1 MWQAYLS
8 LKTYQRRPSSDLAID
23 DTIVAWCV
31 DATVL
36 WFGIT
41 VENLLGERV
50 KVGSGK
56 EERYEA
62 KYELEQLL
70 DPAFRVQRETP
81 KPKQQPVSGI
91 TAFMALASQ
100 AGSGVKAYQYV
111 KPS

>member
-8 LKTYQRRPSSDLAID
+8 LKTYQRRPSSDLEIT

-41 VENLLGERV
+41 VENLLSERV

-56 EERYEA
+56 DEHSEA

-70 DPAFRVQRETP
+70 DPLFRVEREAP
-81 KPKQQPVSGI
+81 KPKQP
-91 TAFMALASQ
+91 AMNPFAAMMALAGQ

>member
-8 LKTYQRRPSSDLAID
+8 LKTYHRRPSDDLKLT

-56 EERYEA
+56 EERSEA

-70 DPAFRVQRETP
+70 DPLFRVEREKP
-81 KPKQQPVSGI
+81 KPKQQAMSGF
-91 TAFMALASQ
+91 AALMALAGQ
-100 AGSGVKAYQYV
+100 KGSGVQAYKYV